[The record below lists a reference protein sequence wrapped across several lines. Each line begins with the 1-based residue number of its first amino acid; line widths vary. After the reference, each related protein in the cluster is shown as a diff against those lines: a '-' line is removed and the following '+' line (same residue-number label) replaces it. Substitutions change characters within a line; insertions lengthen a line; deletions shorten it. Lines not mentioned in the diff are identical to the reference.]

1 MLGQTAPRTGNN
13 AAFSVGSI
21 VSRNYDEEAIS
32 YAVRDPFRASK
43 LARIGQSPEVSTAI
57 DIIVNDVLSS
67 EAGDSDAFR
76 IGAYRFDG
84 VTLVDPEIQRIGNA
98 CINRVFRG
106 STLETIAED
115 FLRTGDAFRSIQ
127 INELFT
133 MVVGLKTLPTWEMF
147 RIEDLDGQVIRFEQR
162 RLRSLEA
169 EPEFVISPIVCVHWR
184 YRPSRKYGRA
194 LFEESEE
201 DVLSL
206 SQGYKSLDRAA
217 LAVGINPNIHTMPTG
232 STDKTAE
239 AYKSKH
245 ENERQ
250 RQQGL
255 ITDYYLL
262 FGGDVKKMDGSSDI
276 NALVSNASERRQR
289 LNMRSRVPPWMMGI
303 PSAGAKDISGQP
315 ALAYSR
321 FIGGVRAK
329 CSEGVR
335 QVLNLEFALNGYK
348 ADELDYNIVFPK
360 FYTEIQQQSLGSSSN
375 SYNEPPKN
383 LVEPVVA
390 PTVASFTSTM
400 YRPLNVNAQQQTT
413 KDAAATV
420 NWEASA
426 EVTESDLKQAR
437 EAWESNPPDRYFDGL
452 ISASEQSNE

>member
-1 MLGQTAPRTGNN
+1 MPVTPGRNTTIENLFRTVTGFVQVAEKFFLGQTAPRTGNN
-13 AAFSVGSI
+13 AAFSVGSLS
-21 VSRNYDEEAIS
+21 SRNFDEEAMGFAI
-32 YAVRDPFRASK
+32 RDPFRAAK
-43 LARIGQSPEVSTAI
+43 LNQIGQSPEVSTAI

-67 EAGDSDAFR
+67 ESGDSDSFR
-76 IGAYRFDG
+76 IGAYCFDG
-84 VTLVDPEIQRIGNA
+84 VTPVNPEFQRIGNA

-106 STLETIAED
+106 STLETIAES
-115 FLRTGDAFRSIQ
+115 FLRTGDSFRAIQ
-127 INELFT
+127 IDEAVTKVL
-133 MVVGLKTLPTWEMF
+133 GLQALPTWEMF
-147 RIEDLDGQVIRFEQR
+147 RVENGYGQVLRFEQR
-162 RLRSLEA
+162 RLRSLES
-169 EPEFVISPIVCVHWR
+169 EPEFVIHPIVCVHWR
-184 YRPSRKYGRA
+184 YRPSGKYGRA
-194 LFEESEE
+194 LFEESEA
-201 DVLSL
+201 DVSSL
-206 SQGYKSLDRAA
+206 EQGYKSLERAA

-262 FGGDVKKMDGSSDI
+262 FGGNVKKMEGSSDI
-276 NALVSNASERRQR
+276 NALVSNANERRQR

-335 QVLNLEFALNGYK
+335 QVLDLEFALNGYK
-348 ADELDYNIVFPK
+348 SDELDYNIVFPK
-360 FYTEIQQQSLGSSSN
+360 FYTEIQQQSLGASSN

-383 LVEPVVA
+383 LVEPVVVA
-390 PTVASFTSTM
+390 PAVASFRRRSS
-400 YRPLNVNAQQQTT
+400 RHVPG
-413 KDAAATV
+413 
-420 NWEASA
+420 
-426 EVTESDLKQAR
+426 ES
-437 EAWESNPPDRYFDGL
+437 S
-452 ISASEQSNE
+452 